1 MNLINLERLKKALES
16 FYDRISGIF
25 ATKSEM
31 TTGLNKKSNT
41 GHSHNNATVTSSG
54 YMSKDDKAK
63 LDGIASSANNYTHPS
78 KHAASMITQDSTH
91 RFVTDTEKS
100 TWNAKAS
107 TSVATTSANGLMS
120 SSDKTK
126 LNGIAEGAQVN
137 ADITKAEIE
146 AKLTGAITTHTH
158 KYAGSSSAGGAATSA
173 NKVNNN
179 MIVKLNG
186 GKTEGTD
193 LFTFN
198 GSAAKTI
205 DITPAAIGAAASS
218 HTQAASTITQ
228 DATHRFVTD
237 TEKSTW
243 NAKASTAVATTKAN
257 GLMSSAMVT
266 KLNGI
271 AQGAQVNAD
280 ITKAEIEAKL
290 TGSITSHTHAFDTS
304 LIASEDDVN
313 AMIAA
318 LDI

>member
-1 MNLINLERLKKALES
+1 MNLITLEQLRKVAE
-16 FYDRISGIF
+16 GILAKVKEVF
-25 ATKSEM
+25 ATKEELE
-31 TTGLNKKSNT
+31 TGLSTKSDT
-41 GHSHNNATVTSSG
+41 GHSHNTATTSTNG
-54 YMSKDDKAK
+54 FMSSSDKSK
-63 LDGIASSANNYTHPS
+63 LDGIDAGANNYTHPS
-78 KHAASMITQDSTH
+78 THAASMITQDATH

-126 LNGIAEGAQVN
+126 LNGIAQGAQVN

-146 AKLTGAITTHTH
+146 AKLTGAITSHTH
-158 KYAGSSSAGGAATSA
+158 SYAGSSSAGGAATSA
-173 NKVNNN
+173 NKVNTNLT
-179 MIVKLNG
+179 VKLNSG
-186 GKTEGTD
+186 TTEGTN

-205 DITPAAIGAAASS
+205 DITPAAIGASASGHG
-218 HTQAASTITQ
+218 HTASEITQ
-228 DATHRFVTD
+228 DSTHRFVTD
-237 TEKSTW
+237 AEKSTW
-243 NAKASTAVATTKAN
+243 NAKASTSVATTSAN

-304 LIASEDDVN
+304 LIASEDDVD